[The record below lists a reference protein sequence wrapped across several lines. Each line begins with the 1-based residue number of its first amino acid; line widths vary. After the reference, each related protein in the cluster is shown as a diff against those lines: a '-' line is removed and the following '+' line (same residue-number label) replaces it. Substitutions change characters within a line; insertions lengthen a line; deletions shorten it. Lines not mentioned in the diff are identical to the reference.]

1 MNLVIMRIERANV
14 VLIDQIAVDEYR
26 TLHRTSL
33 LFLSHVSTR
42 GREYSGMLFVLKAT
56 QMLKKCNLIIVLRT
70 VPAFSHHFLYPSDR
84 RSSLIFPKKKDQ
96 RADPT
101 SSCHNRSHTH
111 SRHIHNRTRNHI
123 HTDDRPGRRWKA

>member
-1 MNLVIMRIERANV
+1 MHIEYANI

-56 QMLKKCNLIIVLRT
+56 QMLKKCNVIIVLRT
-70 VPAFSHHFLYPSDR
+70 VPPFSHHFLYPSDR

-101 SSCHNRSHTH
+101 SSCHNRIHSHNH
-111 SRHIHNRTRNHI
+111 NRRIHNRTRNHI
-123 HTDDRPGRRWKA
+123 HMDDRLGRRWKA